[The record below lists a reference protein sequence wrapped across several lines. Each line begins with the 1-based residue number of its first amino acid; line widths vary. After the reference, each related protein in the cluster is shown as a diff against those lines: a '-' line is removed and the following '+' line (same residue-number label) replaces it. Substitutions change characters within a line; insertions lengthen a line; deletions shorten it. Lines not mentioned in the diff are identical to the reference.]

1 VHGGRLGSWA
11 IVSHNYPMRRSQPLR
26 AGGTERLPLAHR
38 TNPLKCGCNPRKKA
52 TRWPT
57 LEHVAADPQTRWHR
71 VTVKPWYGEVD
82 RAVEITTDTA
92 VWYDPGKPPVAIRWV
107 LVRDLP
113 QWFDTQTVLCTDPDA
128 TAIDSVLWF
137 VRR

>member
-1 VHGGRLGSWA
+1 MPLYAPAPPESRHGR
-11 IVSHNYPMRRSQPLR
+11 
-26 AGGTERLPLAHR
+26 
-38 TNPLKCGCNPRKKA
+38 PRKKG

-57 LEHVAADPQTRWHR
+57 LEHVAADPQTRRHR